1 MTVSACADLVRLGD
15 PDRFLATMAAPPAQ
29 RGPLFV
35 LYAFNLEVAR
45 APWASDQPMIAEM
58 RLQWWRDTVANAQS
72 GAARAHEVAGPLHA
86 LIAEGRVDVAVLDR
100 LIAAR
105 RHDCWPDPFADQAA
119 LVGYLDDTGGGLMWL
134 AAQSLG
140 AGPDAE
146 TVARA
151 VGWGS
156 GLANYLRAV
165 PDLVGRG
172 RQPLPDDSPD
182 RIRALAQRGLAKLV
196 AARANRRVIGNA
208 TSALLAAWQAG
219 PILRQAARDPGSVL
233 QGRLGTSEFRRRAGL
248 IWQVSTG
255 RW

>member
-1 MTVSACADLVRLGD
+1 MTVASCADLVRQGD
-15 PDRFLATMAAPPAQ
+15 PDRFLATMAAPPVQ

-35 LYAFNLEVAR
+35 LYACNIEVAR

-58 RLQWWRDTVANAQS
+58 RLQWWRDVVANAAS

-86 LIAEGRVDVAVLDR
+86 LIAEGRVDVTVLDR

-119 LVGYLDDTGGGLMWL
+119 LDGYLEDTGGGLMWL
-134 AAQSLG
+134 ATQALG
-140 AGPDAE
+140 AGPKAE

-151 VGWGS
+151 VGWAN

-165 PDLVGRG
+165 PDLMSRG
-172 RQPLPDDSPD
+172 RQPLVDATPKGISD
-182 RIRALAQRGLAKLV
+182 LAKRGLQRLAEARRHRASV
-196 AARANRRVIGNA
+196 GPAAP
-208 TSALLAAWQAG
+208 ALLAAWQAG
-219 PILRQAARDPGSVL
+219 PILHQAAREPSAVL
-233 QGRLGTSEFRRRAGL
+233 QGRLATSEFRRRAGL
-248 IWQVSTG
+248 LWQTSTG